1 MKYPYAKKSTTD
13 ATIGHR
19 NSLKYLILGEQ
30 IWLRMKTFQL
40 VEGFNEKESNQVPV
54 GVGSGSLSE
63 QV

>member
-1 MKYPYAKKSTTD
+1 MKYPHAKKSTTD

-30 IWLRMKTFQL
+30 IWLRVKTFQL
-40 VEGFNEKESNQVPV
+40 GFNEKENIPVPV
-54 GVGSGSLSE
+54 GMGSGSSSE